1 MKTPRN
7 RFYRPVFRKLFL
19 TMLVLYAPTALG
31 LDADR
36 DQPATVEADEVEYD
50 FRTGE
55 RTYKG
60 NVIVVQGS
68 LRITGDKLVVVYKND
83 ELQSAT
89 AWGNLASFKQR
100 PEGKSHDVVGKG
112 KKIHLD
118 QIKNVVTLIS
128 SASLQQ
134 GPDVA
139 KGETIV
145 YDINKEKLSIKGT
158 ASTATKADEEG
169 AATSEQ
175 KTKSGRAKVV
185 ITPGQSTT
193 IE

>member
-1 MKTPRN
+1 M
-7 RFYRPVFRKLFL
+7 YRKLL
-19 TMLVLYAPTALG
+19 LIVLMLHVQAALG
-31 LDADR
+31 LDSDR
-36 DQPATVEADEVEYD
+36 KQPATVEADEVEYD

-55 RTYKG
+55 RVYKG
-60 NVIVVQGS
+60 NVIVEQGS
-68 LRITGDKLVVVYKND
+68 MRITGDKLIVIYQND

-89 AWGNLASFKQR
+89 ALGNLASFKQR
-100 PEGKSHDVVGKG
+100 PEGKDNDVIGKA

-118 QIKNVVTLIS
+118 QIKNVLTLVN

-139 KGETIV
+139 KGEMIV
-145 YDINKEKLSIKGT
+145 YDINNERLSIKGS
-158 ASTATKADEEG
+158 ASTGTKTAGDG
-169 AATSEQ
+169 ASGQE
-175 KTKSGRAKVV
+175 TKPGRAKVV